1 MRYLF
6 RMRYFKNFLRI
17 LCCMMVLFHF
27 SFFAHYSLAEMVDY
41 IVAVVNEKVITLT
54 DMRIA
59 ETFCLYDEEI
69 DPGAENIRQL
79 LLEMIVDQKLVV
91 LLAGAEAVEKE
102 EVDSFQDKI
111 IEKMGSK
118 ELEKKLEEFG
128 LDRDDLREYIRDKII
143 YQKII
148 KRRFGQGVIVSL
160 EEIEDFY
167 KGRYVPSQKEMEVEP
182 KPMMEILKEIESTIK
197 QEKAKSNV
205 EDWIKNL
212 KTQADI
218 LIYIKN

>member
-1 MRYLF
+1 MLK
-6 RMRYFKNFLRI
+6 MRYFKDFLRI
-17 LCCMMVLFHF
+17 LCCMMVLFYF
-27 SFFAHYSLAEMVDY
+27 SFFAHYSLAETVDH

-69 DPGAENIRQL
+69 DPGAENIHQL
-79 LLEMIVDQKLVV
+79 LLEMMVDQKLVV

-111 IEKMGSK
+111 IEKMGSG

-167 KGRYVPSQKEMEVEP
+167 KGRYVPSQREKEVEP

-197 QEKAKSNV
+197 QEKAMSNV
-205 EDWIKNL
+205 KDWINNL

>member
-1 MRYLF
+1 
-6 RMRYFKNFLRI
+6 
-17 LCCMMVLFHF
+17 MMVLFYF
-27 SFFAHYSLAEMVDY
+27 SFFAHYSLAETVDH

-69 DPGAENIRQL
+69 DPGAENIHQL
-79 LLEMIVDQKLVV
+79 LLEMMVDQKLVV

-111 IEKMGSK
+111 IEKMGSG

-167 KGRYVPSQKEMEVEP
+167 KGRYVPSQREKEVEP

-197 QEKAKSNV
+197 QEKAMSNV
-205 EDWIKNL
+205 KDWINNL

>member
-1 MRYLF
+1 MRYVLK
-6 RMRYFKNFLRI
+6 MRYFKDFLRI
-17 LCCMMVLFHF
+17 LCCMMVLFYF
-27 SFFAHYSLAEMVDY
+27 SFFAHYSLAETVDH

-69 DPGAENIRQL
+69 DPGAENIHQL
-79 LLEMIVDQKLVV
+79 LLEMMVDQKLVV

-111 IEKMGSK
+111 IEKMGSE

-167 KGRYVPSQKEMEVEP
+167 KGRYVPSQKEKEVEP

-197 QEKAKSNV
+197 QEKAMSNV
-205 EDWIKNL
+205 KDWINNL

>member
-1 MRYLF
+1 M
-6 RMRYFKNFLRI
+6 I
-17 LCCMMVLFHF
+17 VLFHF
-27 SFFAHYSLAEMVDY
+27 FTYYSLAETVDH

-69 DPGAENIRQL
+69 DPGAENIHQL
-79 LLEMIVDQKLVV
+79 LLEMMVDQKLVV

-102 EVDSFQDKI
+102 EMDSFQDKI
-111 IEKMGSK
+111 IEKMGSG
-118 ELEKKLEEFG
+118 ELERKLEEFG
-128 LDRDDLREYIRDKII
+128 MDRDDLREYIRDKII

-167 KGRYVPSQKEMEVEP
+167 KGRYVPSQKEKEVEP

-197 QEKAKSNV
+197 QEKAMSNV
-205 EDWIKNL
+205 KDWINNL

-218 LIYIKN
+218 LIYTKN

>member
-1 MRYLF
+1 MLK
-6 RMRYFKNFLRI
+6 MKYFKGFLRI
-17 LCCMMVLFHF
+17 LCCMMVLFYF
-27 SFFAHYSLAEMVDY
+27 SFFAHYSLAETVDY

-79 LLEMIVDQKLVV
+79 LLEMMVDQKLVV

-111 IEKMGSK
+111 IEKMGSE

-167 KGRYVPSQKEMEVEP
+167 KGRYVPSQEKMEVEP

-197 QEKAKSNV
+197 HEKAMSNV

-212 KTQADI
+212 KTQVDI

>member
-1 MRYLF
+1 MLK
-6 RMRYFKNFLRI
+6 MRYFKGFFRI

-27 SFFAHYSLAEMVDY
+27 SFFAHYSLAETVDY

-79 LLEMIVDQKLVV
+79 LLEMMIDQKLVV
-91 LLAGAEAVEKE
+91 LLAGGESVEKE
-102 EVDSFQDKI
+102 VVDSFQDKI
-111 IEKMGSK
+111 IEKMGSG

-148 KRRFGQGVIVSL
+148 NRRFGQGVIVSL

-167 KGRYVPSQKEMEVEP
+167 KGRYVPSQKEKEVEP

-197 QEKAKSNV
+197 QEKAMSNV
-205 EDWIKNL
+205 KDWINNL
-212 KTQADI
+212 KTQVDI

>member
-1 MRYLF
+1 MLK
-6 RMRYFKNFLRI
+6 MRYFKDFLRI
-17 LCCMMVLFHF
+17 LCCMMVLFYF
-27 SFFAHYSLAEMVDY
+27 SFFAHYSLAETVDH

-69 DPGAENIRQL
+69 DPGAENIHQL
-79 LLEMIVDQKLVV
+79 LLEMMVDQKLVV

-111 IEKMGSK
+111 IEKMGSE

-167 KGRYVPSQKEMEVEP
+167 KGRYVPSQREKEVEP

-197 QEKAKSNV
+197 QEKAMSNV
-205 EDWIKNL
+205 KDWINNL

>member
-1 MRYLF
+1 MRYFLK
-6 RMRYFKNFLRI
+6 MRYFKGFLRI
-17 LCCMMVLFHF
+17 LCCMTVLFHF
-27 SFFAHYSLAEMVDY
+27 FTYYCLSETVDR

-69 DPGAENIRQL
+69 DPGAENIQML
-79 LLEMIVDQKLVV
+79 LLEMMVDQKLVV
-91 LLAGAEAVEKE
+91 LLAGGETVEKE
-102 EVDSFQDKI
+102 EMDSFRDKI
-111 IEKMGSK
+111 IEKMGSG

-148 KRRFGQGVIVSL
+148 NRRFGQGVIVSL

-167 KGRYVPSQKEMEVEP
+167 KGRYVPSQKEREVEP

-197 QEKAKSNV
+197 QEKARSNV
-205 EDWIKNL
+205 KDWINNL

-218 LIYIKN
+218 LIYLKD

>member
-1 MRYLF
+1 MRYLLK
-6 RMRYFKNFLRI
+6 MRYFKGFLRI

-27 SFFAHYSLAEMVDY
+27 FTYYSLAETVDH

-69 DPGAENIRQL
+69 DPGAENIHQL
-79 LLEMIVDQKLVV
+79 LLEMMVDQKLVV
-91 LLAGAEAVEKE
+91 LLAGVEAVEKE
-102 EVDSFQDKI
+102 EMDSFQDKI
-111 IEKMGSK
+111 IEKMGSG

-128 LDRDDLREYIRDKII
+128 MDRDDLREYIRDKII

-167 KGRYVPSQKEMEVEP
+167 KGRYVPSQKEKEVEP

-197 QEKAKSNV
+197 QEKAMSNV
-205 EDWIKNL
+205 KDWINNL

-218 LIYIKN
+218 LIYTKN

>member
-1 MRYLF
+1 MRYLLK
-6 RMRYFKNFLRI
+6 MRYFKGFLRI

-27 SFFAHYSLAEMVDY
+27 FTYYSLAETVDH

-54 DMRIA
+54 DLRIA

-69 DPGAENIRQL
+69 DPGADNIHQL
-79 LLEMIVDQKLVV
+79 LLEMMVDQKLVV
-91 LLAGAEAVEKE
+91 LLAGTEAVEKE
-102 EVDSFQDKI
+102 EMDSFQDKI
-111 IEKMGSK
+111 IEKMGSG
-118 ELEKKLEEFG
+118 ELENKLEEFG

-167 KGRYVPSQKEMEVEP
+167 KGRYVPSQKEREVEP

-197 QEKAKSNV
+197 QEKAMSNV
-205 EDWIKNL
+205 KDWINNL

>member
-1 MRYLF
+1 MLK
-6 RMRYFKNFLRI
+6 MRYFKGFFRI

-27 SFFAHYSLAEMVDY
+27 FSYYSLAETVDH

-69 DPGAENIRQL
+69 DPGAENIHQL
-79 LLEMIVDQKLVV
+79 FLEMIVDQKLVV

-111 IEKMGSK
+111 IEKMGSG

-167 KGRYVPSQKEMEVEP
+167 KGRYVPSQKEKEVEP

-197 QEKAKSNV
+197 QEKAMSNV
-205 EDWIKNL
+205 KDWINNL

-218 LIYIKN
+218 LIYTKN

>member
-1 MRYLF
+1 MRY
-6 RMRYFKNFLRI
+6 YKSFLRI
-17 LCCMMVLFHF
+17 LCCMMILFHF
-27 SFFAHYSLAEMVDY
+27 FTYYCLSETVDH

-69 DPGAENIRQL
+69 DPGAENIHQL
-79 LLEMIVDQKLVV
+79 LLEMMVDQKLVV

-102 EVDSFQDKI
+102 EMDSFQDKI
-111 IEKMGSK
+111 IEKMGSG

-128 LDRDDLREYIRDKII
+128 MDWDDLREYIRDKII

-148 KRRFGQGVIVSL
+148 NRRFGQGVIVSL

-167 KGRYVPSQKEMEVEP
+167 KGRYVPSQKEKEVEP

-197 QEKAKSNV
+197 QEKAMSNV
-205 EDWIKNL
+205 KDWINTL

>member
-1 MRYLF
+1 
-6 RMRYFKNFLRI
+6 
-17 LCCMMVLFHF
+17 
-27 SFFAHYSLAEMVDY
+27 MVDH

-54 DMRIA
+54 DLRIA

-79 LLEMIVDQKLVV
+79 LLEMMVDQKLVV

-111 IEKMGSK
+111 IEKMGSE

-167 KGRYVPSQKEMEVEP
+167 KGRYVPSQEKMEVEP

-197 QEKAKSNV
+197 HEKAMSNV

-212 KTQADI
+212 KTQVDI

>member
-1 MRYLF
+1 MIYLLK
-6 RMRYFKNFLRI
+6 MRYFKGFFRI

-27 SFFAHYSLAEMVDY
+27 FSYYSLAETVDH

-69 DPGAENIRQL
+69 DPGAENIHQL
-79 LLEMIVDQKLVV
+79 LLEMMVDQKLVV

-111 IEKMGSK
+111 IEKMGSG

-167 KGRYVPSQKEMEVEP
+167 KGRYVPSQKEKEVEP

-197 QEKAKSNV
+197 QEKAMSNV
-205 EDWIKNL
+205 KDWINNL

-218 LIYIKN
+218 LIYTKN

>member
-1 MRYLF
+1 MRYVLK
-6 RMRYFKNFLRI
+6 MRYFKDFLRI
-17 LCCMMVLFHF
+17 LCCMMVLFYF
-27 SFFAHYSLAEMVDY
+27 SFFAHYSLAETVDH

-69 DPGAENIRQL
+69 DPGAGNIHQL
-79 LLEMIVDQKLVV
+79 LLEMMVDQKLVV

-111 IEKMGSK
+111 IEKMGSG

-148 KRRFGQGVIVSL
+148 NRRFGQGVIVSL

-167 KGRYVPSQKEMEVEP
+167 KGRYVPSQKEKEVEP

-197 QEKAKSNV
+197 QEKAMSNV
-205 EDWIKNL
+205 KDWINNL

>member
-27 SFFAHYSLAEMVDY
+27 SFFAYYSLAETVDY

-54 DMRIA
+54 DLRIA

-69 DPGAENIRQL
+69 DPGAENIHQL
-79 LLEMIVDQKLVV
+79 LLEMMVDQKLVV

-111 IEKMGSK
+111 IEKMGSG

-167 KGRYVPSQKEMEVEP
+167 KGRYVPSQEEMEVEP

-197 QEKAKSNV
+197 QEKAMSNV
-205 EDWIKNL
+205 EDWINNL
-212 KTQADI
+212 KTQVDI

>member
-1 MRYLF
+1 MRYLL
-6 RMRYFKNFLRI
+6 RMRYFKDFLRI

-27 SFFAHYSLAEMVDY
+27 SFFTYYSLAETVDR

-54 DMRIA
+54 DLRIA
-59 ETFCLYDEEI
+59 ETFGLYDEEI
-69 DPGAENIRQL
+69 DSGAENIRQL
-79 LLEMIVDQKLVV
+79 LLEMMVDQKLVV
-91 LLAGAEAVEKE
+91 LLAGGEAVEKE
-102 EVDSFQDKI
+102 EMDSFQDKI
-111 IEKMGSK
+111 IEKMGSE

-167 KGRYVPSQKEMEVEP
+167 KRRYVPSQEKRKVEP

>member
-1 MRYLF
+1 ML
-6 RMRYFKNFLRI
+6 RMRYFKDFLRI
-17 LCCMMVLFHF
+17 ICCMMVLFHF
-27 SFFAHYSLAEMVDY
+27 SCFAHYSLAETVDH

-54 DMRIA
+54 DLRIA

-69 DPGAENIRQL
+69 DPGAENIHQL
-79 LLEMIVDQKLVV
+79 FLEMMIDQKLVV

-102 EVDSFQDKI
+102 EVDSFQDRI
-111 IEKMGSK
+111 IEKMGSG

-167 KGRYVPSQKEMEVEP
+167 KGRYVPSQKEMGVEP

>member
-1 MRYLF
+1 
-6 RMRYFKNFLRI
+6 
-17 LCCMMVLFHF
+17 
-27 SFFAHYSLAEMVDY
+27 MVDH

-54 DMRIA
+54 DLRIA

-79 LLEMIVDQKLVV
+79 LLEMMVDQKLVV

-102 EVDSFQDKI
+102 EVDSFQDKV

-167 KGRYVPSQKEMEVEP
+167 KGRYVPSQKEKEVEP
-182 KPMMEILKEIESTIK
+182 KPMMEILNEIESTIK
-197 QEKAKSNV
+197 HEKAMSNV
-205 EDWIKNL
+205 KDWINNL
-212 KTQADI
+212 KTQVDI

>member
-1 MRYLF
+1 MRYVLK
-6 RMRYFKNFLRI
+6 MRYFKDFLRI
-17 LCCMMVLFHF
+17 LCCMMVLFYF
-27 SFFAHYSLAEMVDY
+27 SFFAHYSLAETVDH

-69 DPGAENIRQL
+69 DPGAENIHQL
-79 LLEMIVDQKLVV
+79 LLEMMVDQKLVV

-111 IEKMGSK
+111 IEKMGSG

-167 KGRYVPSQKEMEVEP
+167 KGRYVPSQREKEVEP

-197 QEKAKSNV
+197 QEKAMSNV
-205 EDWIKNL
+205 KDWINNL